1 MSVESAVS
9 VESANNELSAR
20 DCAPVIAFAKG
31 FIFFAEVIV
40 SALLSC
46 VRKERLAD

>member
-9 VESANNELSAR
+9 VDSANSGLSAR
-20 DCAPVIAFAKG
+20 DRAPVNAFAKS

-46 VRKERLAD
+46 VRKESLAD

>member
-9 VESANNELSAR
+9 ANSELSAR
-20 DCAPVIAFAKG
+20 DGAPVNAFAKS

-46 VRKERLAD
+46 VRKESLAD

>member
-9 VESANNELSAR
+9 ANSEPSAR

-31 FIFFAEVIV
+31 FIFFVEVIV

>member
-9 VESANNELSAR
+9 ANSELSAR

-31 FIFFAEVIV
+31 FICFAEVIV
-40 SALLSC
+40 SALLSS
-46 VRKERLAD
+46 VRKESLAN